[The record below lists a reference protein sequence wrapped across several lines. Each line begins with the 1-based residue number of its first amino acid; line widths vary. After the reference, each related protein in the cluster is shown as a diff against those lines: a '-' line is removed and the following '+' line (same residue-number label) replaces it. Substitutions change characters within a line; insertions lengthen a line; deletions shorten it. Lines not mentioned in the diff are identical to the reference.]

1 MLRVNAEL
9 LREQTVAILRGW
21 GMSAEHADITAA
33 RLAHADVRG
42 IDSHGVALLL
52 LYAEHQAKDWI
63 NFTPDITL
71 LRETPVITLLDG
83 DHGLGHVPS
92 TLAMQS
98 AIEKCRISGL
108 AASAVRH
115 SNHYG
120 AAGAYSLLAAEAG
133 FIGMSFTSVWNSN
146 IVPTFGAEPMFGTN
160 PISVAAPGR
169 NGVFYLDMATS
180 TVAVGK
186 VKLAAMHDKP
196 MPEGWVLNAAGQP
209 QTDAHAALREGIRL
223 TPIGG
228 SRTLGSHKG
237 YGLACMVELLC
248 SMLAG
253 GWYAPTRA
261 ARGRREDPRPNI
273 GHFFLVIDPAQFR
286 APGEFEHDLEDM
298 LGALRQVPP
307 SDAAQPVLVP
317 GDTEAAAMRER
328 LAEGVPLPD
337 PLVQQ
342 LCQIATRCGAP
353 VLL

>member
-63 NFTPDITL
+63 NFTPDITV

-98 AIEKCRISGL
+98 AIDKCRVSGL

-133 FIGMSFTSVWNSN
+133 FIGMSTTTTPGV
-146 IVPTFGAEPMFGTN
+146 T
-160 PISVAAPGR
+160 VAALA
-169 NGVFYLDMATS
+169 VHMLLALDARASRCGASRAAVATATS
-180 TVAVGK
+180 SDPVNPSARSVGTW
-186 VKLAAMHDKP
+186 
-196 MPEGWVLNAAGQP
+196 G
-209 QTDAHAALREGIRL
+209 RSC
-223 TPIGG
+223 GG
-228 SRTLGSHKG
+228 SHPCAMPS
-237 YGLACMVELLC
+237 
-248 SMLAG
+248 
-253 GWYAPTRA
+253 RA
-261 ARGRREDPRPNI
+261 
-273 GHFFLVIDPAQFR
+273 
-286 APGEFEHDLEDM
+286 
-298 LGALRQVPP
+298 
-307 SDAAQPVLVP
+307 SDAAFSKPWSAASR
-317 GDTEAAAMRER
+317 GRDTEPWFDVLATFPRESP
-328 LAEGVPLPD
+328 A
-337 PLVQQ
+337 
-342 LCQIATRCGAP
+342 
-353 VLL
+353 